1 MCEHLCRRE
10 GTRSN
15 AVSCYD
21 SIMSRT
27 LYELVPAH
35 TYSTPAFNSSACTPL
50 VTWLTNGRDRALI
63 AVFSLHR
70 KKGILPAG
78 KDEPVRN
85 LRAFCLSR
93 SDCLGLSLCFPSL
106 RLSSDCTMHINYS
119 AAVSGFPVQSQSQM
133 EFCANGLLLYLAPLL
148 QDVAHGESG

>member
-1 MCEHLCRRE
+1 MCERSCRRE

-15 AVSCYD
+15 ALSCYD
-21 SIMSRT
+21 SIMRRS

-35 TYSTPAFNSSACTPL
+35 TYTCLQL
-50 VTWLTNGRDRALI
+50 VCMHSGCHVTYQRSRSGFHRSLLI
-63 AVFSLHR
+63 AQ
-70 KKGILPAG
+70 KKNGILPAG
-78 KDEPVRN
+78 KDKPVRN
-85 LRAFCLSR
+85 LRAFCLSL

>member
-1 MCEHLCRRE
+1 MCERLCGRE

-21 SIMSRT
+21 SIMCRT
-27 LYELVPAH
+27 LYEFLRIHLP
-35 TYSTPAFNSSACTPL
+35 ACTPTRQSRDL
-50 VTWLTNGRDRALI
+50 PTVRIWLSSQSSHCTEKMGFYQQAKTNPWEIYKLS
-63 AVFSLHR
+63 VF
-70 KKGILPAG
+70 
-78 KDEPVRN
+78 
-85 LRAFCLSR
+85 LSR
-93 SDCLGLSLCFPSL
+93 SDCLGRSLCFPSL

-148 QDVAHGESG
+148 QDAARRESD